1 MMKIAAGT
9 EVYIGPPAKPI
20 PKQISDAISA
30 GLSQIPGIVE
40 AHLPMVFAAGHIDP
54 AAQVLV
60 VVLKEN
66 TASAQAKIADV
77 LRVVL
82 PENSHMDVMES
93 HSGDPLLHTIRLTS
107 TQLPL
112 SREPM

>member
-9 EVYIGPPAKPI
+9 EVYIGPPSKPI
-20 PKQISDAISA
+20 PKQISNAIGA
-30 GLSQIPGIVE
+30 GLSQIPEIVE
-40 AHLPMVFAAGHIDP
+40 AHLPMVFAPGHIDP

-66 TASAQAKIADV
+66 TASPQEKIADV

-93 HSGDPLLHTIRLTS
+93 HSGDALLQTIRLTS